1 MVATTIQL
9 LKFFLK
15 EEWKGKHA
23 LVSALL
29 YIFTAVLITYL
40 SIPGL
45 DKALF
50 SSMFWLVVIFTTI
63 QGVSR
68 AFIQM
73 RKGNFLFWQQLC
85 TPAQFLGARLIAS
98 GLLMLVFTLFAFII
112 FGTMHGTGSGRFDFL
127 LVTAITGLGISS
139 IFTIS
144 SSIASKTDNP
154 GVLLPVLTFPV
165 ILPVLLIGIKAGKKA
180 ADDLGFVTYYPD
192 LIILMLMNALIVG
205 MGLLLIKFI
214 WKE

>member
-1 MVATTIQL
+1 M
-9 LKFFLK
+9 KFFLK

-73 RKGNFLFWQQLC
+73 RKGNFLFWQQMC
-85 TPAQFLGARLIAS
+85 TPAQFLGARLLSSA
-98 GLLMLVFTLFAFII
+98 LLMLAFTLFAFII
-112 FGTMHGTGSGRFDFL
+112 FGTMHGAGSGSFDFL
-127 LVTAITGLGISS
+127 LVTAITGMGISS

-180 ADDLGFVTYYPD
+180 SDDLGFVTYYPD
-192 LIILMLMNALIVG
+192 LIILLLMNALIIG
-205 MGLLLIKFI
+205 LGLLLMKFI